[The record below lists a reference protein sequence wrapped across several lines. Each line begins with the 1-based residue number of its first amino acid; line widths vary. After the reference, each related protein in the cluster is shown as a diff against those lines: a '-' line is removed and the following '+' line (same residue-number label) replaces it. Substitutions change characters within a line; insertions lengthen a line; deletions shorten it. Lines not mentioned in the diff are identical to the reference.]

1 LGDEFG
7 ADSSTNEVPIAP
19 FTLLCAS
26 DLADTAVFYFKK
38 FFFPVAKP
46 DGLLMTVVAFIEDS
60 PELGLPTDPL
70 VGSDWTRY
78 WTYLGSRLPKLAK
91 LAMRILSVVCQS
103 ASCERLFKDFAMI
116 HTKSRNRM
124 DKATTE
130 AIELVKHQL
139 MIKKKTVTAALPMAK
154 SKRRIVQP
162 QERRRLDLV
171 SFDVATAVKAKGI
184 PDELDDLDLAD
195 TEDAVLENGG
205 DTIAFWS
212 EILDLLGSD
221 DMAATSMV
229 GAADLV
235 RPQASVTSRC
245 RPSLSPASL
254 PANLAPLPATNIASY
269 PQYTLSEDATVR
281 SAKVTLSALFDN
293 AVVLPALF

>member
-1 LGDEFG
+1 
-7 ADSSTNEVPIAP
+7 
-19 FTLLCAS
+19 
-26 DLADTAVFYFKK
+26 
-38 FFFPVAKP
+38 
-46 DGLLMTVVAFIEDS
+46 MTVVAFIEDS

-130 AIELVKHQL
+130 AIALVKHQL
-139 MIKKKTVTAALPMAK
+139 VIKKKTVTAALPMAK